1 MEKKCYEEKTQ
12 PYRETYYKL
21 QVSQVSIS
29 NNEKDMTI
37 YVLLLFLWNLS
48 EFNVAKSLTLE
59 ETING
64 KSLMSS
70 KNKRGHNTVS
80 CDTLETTLIML
91 DGFPSTIY
99 KTFVSCF
106 YRKL

>member
-1 MEKKCYEEKTQ
+1 
-12 PYRETYYKL
+12 
-21 QVSQVSIS
+21 
-29 NNEKDMTI
+29 MTI

-48 EFNVAKSLTLE
+48 EFNVAKSLTLVLE

-70 KNKRGHNTVS
+70 KNKRGHNMVS

-99 KTFVSCF
+99 KTFVSCCF
-106 YRKL
+106 